1 MACGAPVIA
10 TDCPSGPH
18 EILDGGK
25 IAPLV
30 PVDDADALGQALLA
44 SLSSPP
50 DTARA
55 QVQAQM
61 SRAQLFSV
69 SAAADQY
76 LAALEQR

>member
-1 MACGAPVIA
+1 VIA

-25 IAPLV
+25 IAPLG
-30 PVDDADALGQALLA
+30 PVDDADALGRALLA

-55 QVQAQM
+55 QARAQM
-61 SRAQLFSV
+61 FSV

-76 LAALEQR
+76 LAALEQT